1 MWSKFKIYQNMS
13 LTKSYVKSKK
23 TYKVTFEIPK
33 EWINGA
39 KEVRVLGDFN
49 NWDWEKAPVLKNNK
63 GILKSRQELK
73 EGQKYEYRY
82 LTNENVWL
90 NDDKADAYAPSE
102 YADAQNC
109 VLDLS

>member
-1 MWSKFKIYQNMS
+1 MS

-33 EWINGA
+33 ELLDGA

-49 NWDWEKAPVLKNNK
+49 GWDWEKAPVLKNNR

-73 EGQKYEYRY
+73 EGKKYEYRY
-82 LTNENVWL
+82 LTDTNVWL
-90 NDDKADAYAPSE
+90 NDEKADAYAPSE
-102 YADAQNC
+102 YSDAQNC